1 MTELR
6 SFAVVRTMD
15 PSPGAQIDQPLELD
29 ASQQRALS
37 LFESGSNVAVL
48 GRAGCGKSE
57 VTRRMISMAIASH
70 GREAV
75 AVTALSGSAALIVSG
90 QTLHS
95 LFSMNTRPMGH
106 DAWLRET
113 LKRPE
118 VFRRLNR
125 LRVLFIDEVCTLS
138 SSLFSRFGFVMRRV
152 APPHMQHLPFAGCQI
167 VCTFALFCRLRMVVR
182 LVLRMWLSASQFAV
196 RPWPIT
202 DAVVPLSLW
211 RDPCSCSSCLPA
223 FFALFSLQVR
233 ATHSRSCHS
242 K

>member
-1 MTELR
+1 MIEFH
-6 SFAVVRTMD
+6 SFAVVSTMN
-15 PSPGAQIDQPLELD
+15 PSPGAQVDQPLELD

-37 LFESGSNVAVL
+37 LFEAGSNVAVL

-57 VTRRMISMAIASH
+57 VTRRMISMAIATH

-118 VFRRLNR
+118 VCRRLNR

-152 APPHMQHLPFAGCQI
+152 APPHMQHLPFAGCQL
-167 VCTFALFCRLRMVVR
+167 VCTFALFCRLYFGVR
-182 LVLRMWLSASQFAV
+182 PVLRVLLAASQFGV
-196 RPWPIT
+196 STWPIT
-202 DAVVPLSLW
+202 DAVVTLSHW
-211 RDPCSCSSCLPA
+211 PDPWSCSSWLSASFA
-223 FFALFSLQVR
+223 FVSLQVR
-233 ATHSRSCHS
+233 ATRSRSCQS